1 MQKIS
6 FRAAK
11 DHLLQAKRRPFGKPR
26 KTALC
31 NGSSLPPKN
40 AAMIS
45 AEISD
50 GEKAETAQAAERLS
64 AAAKC
69 NTAGEKDGSTDKKKN
84 HSKNM
89 RRKGRKTPQAE
100 KPCGSTAGKQGRRNA
115 IPHTYNIYS
124 AQRAENSEQEIIL
137 V

>member
-1 MQKIS
+1 MQKVS

-11 DHLLQAKRRPFGKPR
+11 DHLLRAKRRLFGKPE

-50 GEKAETAQAAERLS
+50 GKKQKQHKPRQHLPAATKR
-64 AAAKC
+64 
-69 NTAGEKDGSTDKKKN
+69 NTAGEKGGSTDEKP
-84 HSKNM
+84 HGENM

-100 KPCGSTAGKQGRRNA
+100 KPCGSAAGKQGRRNA
-115 IPHTYNIYS
+115 TPHT
-124 AQRAENSEQEIIL
+124 
-137 V
+137 

>member
-1 MQKIS
+1 MQKVS

-11 DHLLQAKRRPFGKPR
+11 DHLLQAKRRPFGKPE

-40 AAMIS
+40 AATIS
-45 AEISD
+45 AETSD
-50 GEKAETAQAAERLS
+50 GKKQKQHKPRQYLS

-69 NTAGEKDGSTDKKKN
+69 NTAGEKGGSTDEKVRQREKAQK
-84 HSKNM
+84 
-89 RRKGRKTPQAE
+89 RQKTPQAE
-100 KPCGSTAGKQGRRNA
+100 KPCGSADGKQGIRNA
-115 IPHTYNIYS
+115 MPHTYNIYS

>member
-69 NTAGEKDGSTDKKKN
+69 NTAGEKDGSTDKKN

-100 KPCGSTAGKQGRRNA
+100 NHAAAQPENKAAATPYRTHIIYIAHNAPKTANKR
-115 IPHTYNIYS
+115 
-124 AQRAENSEQEIIL
+124 
-137 V
+137 

>member
-1 MQKIS
+1 MQKVS
-6 FRAAK
+6 FRAVK
-11 DHLLQAKRRPFGKPR
+11 DHLLRAKRRPFEKPE
-26 KTALC
+26 KIALC

-40 AAMIS
+40 AATIS

-50 GEKAETAQAAERLS
+50 GKKPEQHKPRQHLP
-64 AAAKC
+64 AAAKR
-69 NTAGEKDGSTDKKKN
+69 NTAGEKGGSTDEKP
-84 HSKNM
+84 HGKNM

-100 KPCGSTAGKQGRRNA
+100 KPCGSTAGKQGIRNA
-115 IPHTYNIYS
+115 MPHTYNIYS